1 MAEMNVQGTLD
12 LIEEVL
18 DNGSNIPFSS
28 KIAVDVDAIRT
39 YIKDIRLDLPVE
51 IEKAQEIVAH
61 YNSII
66 KKATTEATVATST
79 AQKQSDEILGAAKE
93 RAKGIIDNAD
103 ANAKSTLA
111 AATEQARRMVESTEI
126 AHLAQEY
133 SDKVRSQATADAEE
147 IIRNAKEQAAGILK
161 DATNKGESIKNDA
174 NEWSANIRLATNR
187 FVTEIMKNSDDVL
200 SANIAEIRKA
210 RQSLQAAAENHKK

>member
-51 IEKAQEIVAH
+51 IEKAQEIVDH

-66 KKATTEATVATST
+66 KKATTEASVATST

-103 ANAKSTLA
+103 ANAKSTLL
-111 AATEQARRMVESTEI
+111 QPQQS
-126 AHLAQEY
+126 
-133 SDKVRSQATADAEE
+133 
-147 IIRNAKEQAAGILK
+147 
-161 DATNKGESIKNDA
+161 
-174 NEWSANIRLATNR
+174 RLA
-187 FVTEIMKNSDDVL
+187 EWL
-200 SANIAEIRKA
+200 SQQRLHIWHRSIRIKSA
-210 RQSLQAAAENHKK
+210 HRQPPMLRR

>member
-51 IEKAQEIVAH
+51 IEKAQEIVDH

-66 KKATTEATVATST
+66 KKATTE
-79 AQKQSDEILGAAKE
+79 E
-93 RAKGIIDNAD
+93 RGSNYT
-103 ANAKSTLA
+103 KS
-111 AATEQARRMVESTEI
+111 VP
-126 AHLAQEY
+126 
-133 SDKVRSQATADAEE
+133 
-147 IIRNAKEQAAGILK
+147 
-161 DATNKGESIKNDA
+161 
-174 NEWSANIRLATNR
+174 
-187 FVTEIMKNSDDVL
+187 
-200 SANIAEIRKA
+200 
-210 RQSLQAAAENHKK
+210 

>member
-1 MAEMNVQGTLD
+1 MNVQGTLD

-39 YIKDIRLDLPVE
+39 YVKDIRLELPVE
-51 IEKAQEIVAH
+51 IEKAQEIVEH

-66 KKATTEATVATST
+66 KKASTEASVATST
-79 AQKQSDEILGAAKE
+79 AQKQADEIVGAAKE
-93 RAKGIIDNAD
+93 KAKGILENAEAN
-103 ANAKSTLA
+103 ANAKLA
-111 AATEQARRMVESTEI
+111 ASAEQARKMIEATEV

-133 SDKVRSQATADAEE
+133 ADRVRSQATEE
-147 IIRNAKEQAAGILK
+147 SETIIKNAKEEGNAIVQDAA
-161 DATNKGESIKNDA
+161 NKAEAVKQSA
-174 NEWSANIRLATNR
+174 NEWSANIRVATTR
-187 FVTEIMKNSDDVL
+187 FVGDIMKNSDDVL

-210 RQSLQAAAENHKK
+210 RQSLQSAIDRD